1 MPPVSKTPADIPFPT
16 KEQVLEFVRGHKGP
30 VGKREIA
37 RAFNI
42 RGADRGRLNGLLR
55 DLRDEGNL
63 DKGRGKRFAKPGTLP
78 SVGVIEVTGIDRDG
92 DPVARPVTWESEG
105 PPPAVF
111 LSTERKGPAP
121 AVGDRILARLAPTGE
136 GTYTARVI
144 KLIQAAPQRVLGI
157 FQMVGG
163 KGRVIPTNRRIRTE
177 FAIPPGQEN
186 GASRGDLVEAQ
197 AIGGRSFGL
206 PEARIAEVIGDAS
219 GPRAPSLIAIHSNDI
234 PVDFSPDALADAQA
248 AKPVSADERTDLRR
262 IPLVTIDGADARDFD
277 DAVWAEQDTD
287 EKNKGGWHLLVAI
300 ADVSWYVRAGKP
312 LDNDAHERGNSV
324 YFPDRVVPML
334 PEALSNGLC
343 SLVPNEDR
351 GCLAVHMWIDAD
363 GNMKRHEFIR
373 GIMRSAA
380 RLTYEQVQAARN
392 GDTDDT
398 TGPLLD
404 NVIAP
409 LYGAFE
415 ALQTARV
422 RRGTI
427 DLDLPERK
435 VKLDRKGNVAAI
447 EPVERLDSHRLIE
460 EFMISANV
468 AAAEALERKD
478 APCMFRVH
486 DQPSP
491 EKVEG
496 LREVLSSV
504 GVKLAKGQVIKPEVF
519 QRIVSQVI
527 GKPEARTVNMAVLR
541 SQAQAEYSPANL
553 GHFGLALRRYAH
565 FTSPIRRYSDLLV
578 HRSLISAF
586 GLGKDGLTP
595 NDGDRFAELGKHIS
609 ATERRAVDAE
619 REAIDRFTTI
629 FLSDQIGAEFA
640 GRINGTHRAG
650 LFVTLIETGADGLV
664 PMSMMGDDRFD
675 YDEQRQ
681 VIKGRSSG
689 VTYHIGDPVKVT
701 LEEANVH
708 TGSMAFSLS
717 QARRERGTRQ
727 RGSGNTRNTGNTRST
742 GNTRNARGSQV
753 RSEVGSEGSQEA
765 ATAKPQSPHKPRRK
779 GPKKPNK
786 NKGKRRAPSKTPR

>member
-1 MPPVSKTPADIPFPT
+1 MPGRRQAKRRDSGHDVPPVSKTPANIPFPT

-42 RGADRGRLNGLLR
+42 RGADRARLNGILRELR
-55 DLRDEGNL
+55 DDGDL

-78 SVGVIEVTGIDRDG
+78 GVGVIEVTGIDRDG
-92 DPVARPVTWESEG
+92 DPVARPVTWDSDG

-121 AVGDRILARLAPTGE
+121 AVGDRILARLSPSGD

-144 KLIQAAPQRVLGI
+144 KLLQAAPQRVLGV
-157 FQMVGG
+157 FQIIGG

-177 FAIPPGQEN
+177 FAIPPGEEN
-186 GASRGDLVEAQ
+186 GASKGDLVEAQ

-206 PEARIAEVIGDAS
+206 PEARIADVIGDAS
-219 GPRAPSLIAIHSNDI
+219 GPRAPSLIAIHTNDI
-234 PVDFSPDALADAQA
+234 PVEFSPDALADAEA
-248 AKPVSADERTDLRR
+248 AKPVSADGRTDLRR

-277 DAVWAEQDTD
+277 DAVWAEPDPD
-287 EKNKGGWHLLVAI
+287 DKNRGGWHLLVAI

-312 LDNDAHERGNSV
+312 LDMDAHQRGNSV

-363 GNMKRHEFIR
+363 GNLKRHEFIR

-380 RLTYEQVQAARN
+380 RLTYEQVQTARD
-392 GDTDDT
+392 GEADDT
-398 TGPLLD
+398 TAPLLD
-404 NVIAP
+404 DVIAP

-415 ALQTARV
+415 ALQAARI

-435 VKLDRKGNVAAI
+435 VKLDRKGNIAAI
-447 EPVERLDSHRLIE
+447 DPVQRLDSHRLIE

-486 DQPSP
+486 DQPSQ

-504 GVKLAKGQVIKPEVF
+504 GIKLAKGQVIKPAVF
-519 QRIVSQVI
+519 QRIVAQVA
-527 GKPEARTVNMAVLR
+527 GKPEAQTVNMAVLR

-578 HRSLISAF
+578 HRSLITAY
-586 GLGKDGLTP
+586 GLGKDGLGP
-595 NDGDRFAELGKHIS
+595 DDGDRFPELGKHIS

-619 REAIDRFTTI
+619 REAVDRFTTI
-629 FLSDQIGAEFA
+629 FLSDQVGAEFA
-640 GRINGTHRAG
+640 ARINGTHRAG

-664 PMSMMGDDRFD
+664 PMSMLGDDRFD

-681 VIKGRSSG
+681 QIKGRGSG
-689 VTYHIGDPVKVT
+689 VTYRIGDPVNVV

-708 TGSMAFSLS
+708 TGSMAFSIS
-717 QARRERGTRQ
+717 RSRPERK
-727 RGSGNTRNTGNTRST
+727 SG
-742 GNTRNARGSQV
+742 NARG
-753 RSEVGSEGSQEA
+753 RT
-765 ATAKPQSPHKPRRK
+765 TARDKKPRKK
-779 GPKKPNK
+779 GSKKANK
-786 NKGKRRAPSKTPR
+786 NKGKRRAPSGPQR

>member
-1 MPPVSKTPADIPFPT
+1 VSKTPAEIPFPT
-16 KEQVLEFVRGHKGP
+16 KEQVLEFVRGHKGA

-42 RGADRGRLNGLLR
+42 RGADRARLNGVLR
-55 DLRDEGNL
+55 ELRDEGNL

-78 SVGVIEVTGIDRDG
+78 SVGVIEITGIDQDG
-92 DPVARPVTWESEG
+92 DPMARPVTWENDG

-121 AVGDRILARLAPTGE
+121 AVGDRILARLAPSDD
-136 GTYTARVI
+136 GTYTARMI
-144 KLIQAAPQRVLGI
+144 KLLQAAPQRVLGI
-157 FQMVGG
+157 LQMIGG

-177 FAIPPGQEN
+177 FAIPPGEEN

-206 PEARIAEVIGDAS
+206 PEARVVEVIGDAS

-234 PVDFSPDALADAQA
+234 PVEFSPAAVADAEA
-248 AKPVSADERTDLRR
+248 AEPVSADGRTDLRR
-262 IPLVTIDGADARDFD
+262 VPLITIDGADARDFD
-277 DAVWAEQDTD
+277 DAVWAEPDPD
-287 EKNKGGWHLLVAI
+287 DKNKGGWHLLVAI
-300 ADVSWYVRAGKP
+300 ADVSWYVRSGKP
-312 LDNDAHERGNSV
+312 LDQDAHDRGNSV

-351 GCLAVHMWIDAD
+351 GCLAAHMWIDAG

-380 RLTYEQVQAARN
+380 RLTYEQVQAARD
-392 GDTDDT
+392 GETDDT
-398 TGPLLD
+398 TGRLID
-404 NVIAP
+404 DVIAP

-415 ALQTARV
+415 ALQSARI

-435 VKLDRKGNVAAI
+435 VRLDHKGNVAAI
-447 EPVERLDSHRLIE
+447 DPVERLDSHRLIE

-478 APCMFRVH
+478 APCMFRIH
-486 DQPSP
+486 DQPSQ
-491 EKVEG
+491 EKVDG

-504 GVKLAKGQVIKPEVF
+504 GIKLAKGQVIKPEVF
-519 QRIVSQVI
+519 QRIVAQVI

-578 HRSLISAF
+578 HRSLITAC
-586 GLGKDGLTP
+586 GLGNDGLGP
-595 NDGDRFAELGKHIS
+595 GDGDKFAELGKHIS
-609 ATERRAVDAE
+609 STERRAVSAE

-629 FLSDQIGAEFA
+629 FLSDQVGAEFTA
-640 GRINGTHRAG
+640 RINGTHRAG
-650 LFVTLIETGADGLV
+650 LFVTLTETGADGLV
-664 PMSMMGDDRFD
+664 PMSMLGDDRWD
-675 YDEQRQ
+675 YDEQHQQ
-681 VIKGRSSG
+681 VRGRGTG
-689 VTYHIGDPVKVT
+689 VTYRIGDPVKVT
-701 LEEANVH
+701 LVEANVH
-708 TGSMAFSLS
+708 TGSMAFSIS
-717 QARRERGTRQ
+717 RARP
-727 RGSGNTRNTGNTRST
+727 
-742 GNTRNARGSQV
+742 ARGG
-753 RSEVGSEGSQEA
+753 RDAGDA
-765 ATAKPQSPHKPRRK
+765 APTRPKKPARK